1 LDTPHVRIAVIGAGF
16 SGLAVGHR
24 LRHHAGIEDF
34 VILERGRDVGGTWRD
49 NTYPG
54 AACDVPSNL
63 YCFSY
68 APNPSWSRAFS
79 PGPEIQ
85 EYLRRC
91 AREFGLT
98 PHLRLGHEVEAARW
112 DHDAARWR
120 LSTSRGPY
128 TADVVIAGAGPLT
141 EPVVPRLPGLDE
153 FGGHTFHSARWDH
166 DHDLTGRHVAVIGT
180 GASSVQFVPR
190 IQPHV
195 SRLDVYQRTAPWILP
210 RNDHPLPGWQQR
222 LYRRAPAAQLAVRAA
237 LYWQRE
243 ATLGAFLG
251 PRDLFTDLASKQAR
265 AHLHAQVSDPDL
277 RARLG
282 PDYRFG
288 CKRVLLS
295 SDYYP
300 ALTRPNVEVV
310 TSSIKGVR
318 PSGIVTA
325 DGTEHKA
332 DTIVF
337 GTGFQATEPAVAKL
351 VTGRDG
357 RALSEVWSR
366 GMAAH
371 QGAMVAGFPNLF
383 LVVGPGTGLGHS
395 SMTVVIEAQAR
406 YAVDAVRQMRD
417 HDIADVEVLPETQ
430 DTYNAWLDDRMRRT
444 VWATGGCTS
453 WYMDNRNGRVTALW
467 PGSLSRFRRLNRRF
481 TPAGHRARRRRQVES
496 SSSGECV

>member
-1 LDTPHVRIAVIGAGF
+1 METTHVRIAVIGAGF
-16 SGLAVGHR
+16 SGLATGHR
-24 LRHHAGIEDF
+24 LRRHAGIEDF
-34 VILERGRDVGGTWRD
+34 VILEAAHDVGGTWRD

-68 APNPSWSRAFS
+68 APNPTWSHSFS

-85 EYLRRC
+85 AYLRRC
-91 AREFGLT
+91 ARDFGLL

-112 DHDAARWR
+112 DHDTARWR
-120 LSTSRGPY
+120 LTTSGGPY
-128 TADVVIAGAGPLT
+128 TAEVVIAGAGPLT
-141 EPVVPRLPGLDE
+141 EPALPRLPGLDD
-153 FGGHTFHSARWDH
+153 FGGHVFHSARWDH
-166 DHDLTGRHVAVIGT
+166 DHDLTGKHVAVVGT
-180 GASSVQFVPR
+180 GASSIQFVPR

-195 SRLDVYQRTAPWILP
+195 SRLDLYQRTAPWILP
-210 RNDHPLPGWQQR
+210 RNDRPLPEWQR
-222 LYRRAPAAQLAVRAA
+222 GLYRRLPAAQRAVRLG

-251 PRDLFTDLASKQAR
+251 PRDFATGVATKQAL
-265 AHLHAQVSDPDL
+265 AHLRGQVEDPEL
-277 RARLG
+277 RARLT

-295 SDYYP
+295 NDYYP

-310 TSSIKGVR
+310 TSAIRAIR
-318 PSGIVTA
+318 PGGIVTA

-337 GTGFQATEPAVAKL
+337 GTGFQAAQPPIARV

-357 RALSEVWSR
+357 RTLSEVWST

-383 LVVGPGTGLGHS
+383 LVIGPGTGLGHS

-406 YAVDAVRQMRD
+406 YAVDAVRQMHE
-417 HDIADVEVLPETQ
+417 HDIAEVEVLPGTQ
-430 DTYNAWLDDRMRRT
+430 DAYNAWLDERMRHT
-444 VWATGGCTS
+444 VWSAGGCTS
-453 WYMDNRNGRVTALW
+453 WYMDERNGRITALW
-467 PGSLSRFRRLNRRF
+467 PGSLSRFRRMNRRF
-481 TPAGHRARRRRQVES
+481 SPAGHRARRRDRV
-496 SSSGECV
+496 G